1 MSWQR
6 RLAPL
11 ALVVVI
17 ASACSGGGEQPAPQQ
32 AAPVTT
38 VSPDTATT
46 TKPAESPTTSN
57 TKSISSPTNDA
68 PQSLAFSSSSDL
80 GRLFEI
86 DGSVAPA
93 SSAGSDT
100 FGALLSDGTIVQATS
115 LRAND
120 GEIWARVNNTALESE
135 VLGWV
140 PADSLRP
147 TTQSIERFDPD
158 SANEFRK
165 VSRAVVD
172 DLLDIY
178 ASPGGTGSTTGSLIE
193 TEVAMHGGNDVLSA
207 SGESWVDVIDPTTD
221 QRLGWVLGESFATLT
236 SIEAKRPDG
245 TDVDRRAD
253 PSASYGGDISAGDVT
268 AVGCN
273 AQQISFR
280 ALGSSLGSAI
290 VFGNVVPTG
299 TPLRGSTTEFRWS
312 ATGGSTVYV
321 DAGETVTFTFPSRGT
336 RVWYFTTLG
345 EDGQAAYE
353 RVGGAA
359 DLNAS
364 GRAVASDVQS
374 FQVDEGSCAPS
385 ELIEP
390 TIDPYIYDLPEDERD
405 AALADFELE
414 LAEFEANGGVI
425 SSGAASADGENAD
438 VAPGSQTDGVGPD
451 APDPQTGVGGV
462 PVEPTDDGADV
473 EQ

>member
-17 ASACSGGGEQPAPQQ
+17 AGACSGGGEQPAPEQ

-38 VSPDTATT
+38 AVPDTSTT
-46 TKPAESPTTSN
+46 TKPADSPTT
-57 TKSISSPTNDA
+57 TTTEPLPSPTNDA

-86 DGSVAPA
+86 DGSVSPA

-100 FGALLSDGTIVQATS
+100 FGQLLSDGEIVQATN

-120 GEIWARVNNTALESE
+120 GEIWVRVNNTDLESE
-135 VLGWV
+135 ELGWV

-172 DLLDIY
+172 DLLGIY
-178 ASPGGTGSTTGSLIE
+178 ANPGGVGSTTGSLIE

-207 SGESWVDVIDPTTD
+207 TGESWVDVVDPSTN
-221 QRLGWVLGESFATLT
+221 QRLGWVLGESFTTLS

-253 PSASYGGDISAGDVT
+253 PSASYGADISAGEVT

-280 ALGSSLGSAI
+280 VLGSSRDSAI
-290 VFGNVVPTG
+290 VFGTVVPTG
-299 TPLRGSTTEFRWS
+299 TPLRGSTSEFRWS
-312 ATGGSTVYV
+312 STGGSTVYV
-321 DAGETVTFTFPSRGT
+321 EAGETVTFTFPSRGT

-353 RVGGAA
+353 EVGGVA
-359 DLNAS
+359 DLNES

-385 ELIEP
+385 EIPEP
-390 TIDPYIYDLPEDERD
+390 TLDPYVYDLPEDERD
-405 AALADFELE
+405 EAIAAFEQE
-414 LAEFEANGGVI
+414 LAAFRASGGEVTSDSAAEALDL
-425 SSGAASADGENAD
+425 ATENE
-438 VAPGSQTDGVGPD
+438 
-451 APDPQTGVGGV
+451 V
-462 PVEPTDDGADV
+462 PPESETEADDGSA
-473 EQ
+473 